1 MWDRKTPTADPA
13 DTDRPGTQSAGLRE
27 LFNCELSID
36 ACGAKVKKIDF
47 CGVSGPDVGSVCGE
61 VGVAESR
68 LWLLTND
75 FGKNTKDGV
84 KRSRSGHLIFPIQS
98 LVPFAESKSK
108 VRHISYG

>member
-47 CGVSGPDVGSVCGE
+47 CGVSKPDVGSACGQ
-61 VGVAESR
+61 
-68 LWLLTND
+68 
-75 FGKNTKDGV
+75 
-84 KRSRSGHLIFPIQS
+84 IM
-98 LVPFAESKSK
+98 FAEA
-108 VRHISYG
+108 RALASYQRLR

>member
-1 MWDRKTPTADPA
+1 MTHAKLSMWDRKTPTADPA

-61 VGVAESR
+61 VGVAEFWA
-68 LWLLTND
+68 LY
-75 FGKNTKDGV
+75 
-84 KRSRSGHLIFPIQS
+84 
-98 LVPFAESKSK
+98 
-108 VRHISYG
+108 SYQRFW

>member
-1 MWDRKTPTADPA
+1 MVRFGLT
-13 DTDRPGTQSAGLRE
+13 GCAGLRE
-27 LFNCELSID
+27 LSNCELSID

-47 CGVSGPDVGSVCGE
+47 CGVSGANVGLVCGQIRKRISE
-61 VGVAESR
+61 P
-68 LWLLTND
+68 WLSTID
-75 FGKNTKDGV
+75 FGKSTKDRA